1 MTRVHG
7 FRPGW
12 VVLAAALASCA
23 SPGEPVLP
31 NGRVVLH
38 FQPAPAP
45 GAAGAMAPS
54 SIAAA
59 PDSVAVRVFRG
70 GGAIT
75 LEAVKGAAVTG
86 PAPIELSIPCIAET
100 GKRVSVEVFEAGV
113 MSHHGADTN
122 VDVATDRT
130 TSINIDAYPFT
141 IDSLS
146 VSPQVVPTG
155 SSFSLVWNTATAA
168 AWYRVQSSSTP
179 DFAVIEWEQ
188 TVADTV
194 LDTQRASGSHY
205 FRVIPRTQFAAGT
218 PAGPEFGYVA
228 GGSGSLKVTGFNPG
242 AAIPGETFT
251 ILGENLDFPGT
262 RAWIGAQPLAIES
275 ASWGALTVRLP
286 RTAVTNT
293 VSVVSGAG
301 WLGFDT
307 SNDPFVAQRVA
318 YVTEGGEYELE
329 YIEVLMKYTDDF
341 GYSGVVA
348 VPVKDL
354 DSRDMDVFD
363 TIIVADDTG
372 DFPANWGD
380 GEPGR
385 AAAIARTR
393 ANVMAIGRGG
403 YVFLQLVGVTS
414 AVHTTTSDLDGD
426 YYVPDGS
433 ARIFSTPHSVGG
445 GDVNFCDKPVTTTDL
460 SITATPV
467 GANLYASTDC
477 NRVLSLCNGPNNRW
491 VLADFRFD
499 NPDGARVVYFFWGY
513 ADNPKLLVSSGS
525 DCLANVM
532 NMLYLDRP

>member
-1 MTRVHG
+1 MTRIRWSCLGGVL
-7 FRPGW
+7 
-12 VVLAAALASCA
+12 LAAGVASCS
-23 SPGEPVLP
+23 SPNEPVLP
-31 NGRVVLH
+31 DGRVVLR

-45 GAAGAMAPS
+45 SAAGAMGPA

-75 LEAVKGAAVTG
+75 LEGVKGAAVTG
-86 PAPIELSIPCIAET
+86 PEPIELSIPCIAET

-113 MSHHGADTN
+113 MSHHGANTD
-122 VDVATDRT
+122 VDVATGRT

-146 VSPQVVPTG
+146 VFPEVVPTG
-155 SSFSLVWNTATAA
+155 SSFALRWDSAAAA
-168 AWYRVQSSSTP
+168 AWYRVQSSTTP

-194 LDTQRASGSHY
+194 LDTQRAPGTHY
-205 FRVIPRTQFAAGT
+205 FRVVPITQFASGT

-228 GGSGSLKVTGFNPG
+228 GGSGALAVTGFNPG

-251 ILGENLDFPGT
+251 ILGENLDYPGT
-262 RAWIGAQPLAIES
+262 RAWIGAHPLAIEA

-286 RTAVTNT
+286 RVATTNT

-307 SNDPFVAQRVA
+307 SDNPFVAQRVA
-318 YVTEGGEYELE
+318 YVTDGGEFELQ
-329 YIEVLMKYTDDF
+329 YIEMLMKYTDDF

-348 VPVKDL
+348 VPVADL
-354 DSRDMDVFD
+354 DWRDMDVFD
-363 TIIVADDTG
+363 TILVADDTG
-372 DFPANWGD
+372 DFPANWG
-380 GEPGR
+380 GGQPAR
-385 AAAIARTR
+385 AAVIAFTP
-393 ANVMAIGRGG
+393 ANVMAIGKGG
-403 YVFLQLVGVTS
+403 AVFLQLVGVTS
-414 AVHTTTSDLDGD
+414 AGHTTGADTDGD

-433 ARIFSTPHSVGG
+433 ARIFSTPHPVGG
-445 GDVNFCDKPVTTTDL
+445 GSVNFCDKPALTTDF
-460 SITATPV
+460 SISAKPV

-477 NRVLSLCNGPNNRW
+477 TRLITCTGPNNRW
-491 VLADFRFD
+491 TLADFRFN
-499 NPDGARVVYFFWGY
+499 NPGGTPVVYFFWGY
-513 ADNPKLLVSSGS
+513 TDDPKQLASPGL
-525 DCLANVM
+525 DCLGNVM

>member
-12 VVLAAALASCA
+12 VVLAAALASCS
-23 SPGEPVLP
+23 SPSEPVLP
-31 NGRVVLH
+31 NGRVVLY
-38 FQPAPAP
+38 FQPAPASAP
-45 GAAGAMAPS
+45 EMSAMVPS
-54 SIAAA
+54 SIAAS

-86 PAPIELSIPCIAET
+86 PEPIELSIPCIAET

-113 MSHHGADTN
+113 MTHHGVDTD
-122 VDVATDRT
+122 VDVVTDKT

-155 SSFSLVWNTATAA
+155 SSFSLAWNAATAA
-168 AWYRVQSSSTP
+168 AWYRVQSSTTP
-179 DFAVIEWEQ
+179 NFSVIEWAQ
-188 TVADTV
+188 TVVDTV
-194 LDTQRASGSHY
+194 LDTQRAPGSHY
-205 FRVIPRTQFAAGT
+205 FRVIPSTQFAAGT

-228 GGSGSLKVTGFNPG
+228 GGSGSLDVTGFNPG
-242 AAIPGETFT
+242 AAIPGEPFT

-262 RAWIGAQPLAIES
+262 RAWIGATPLPIET

-286 RTAVTNT
+286 RNATTNT

-307 SNDPFVAQRVA
+307 SDAPFVSQRVA
-318 YVTEGGEYELE
+318 YVTDGGKYALE
-329 YIEVLMKYTDDF
+329 YIETLMKYTDDF

-348 VPVKDL
+348 IPVKDL
-354 DSRDMDVFD
+354 DWRDMDVFD

-380 GEPGR
+380 GEPAR
-385 AAAIARTR
+385 AAVIAFTR
-393 ANVMAIGRGG
+393 ANVMAIGKGG
-403 YVFLQLVGVTS
+403 AVFLQLVGATS
-414 AVHTTTSDLDGD
+414 AAHATNSDPDGD
-426 YYVPDGS
+426 YYAPDGS
-433 ARIFSTPHSVGG
+433 ARIFSTPHPVGG
-445 GDVNFCDKPVTTTDL
+445 GAINFCDKPATTTDF
-460 SITATPV
+460 SIAAVPV

-477 NRVLSLCNGPNNRW
+477 ARLIVCTGPNNRW
-491 VLADFRFD
+491 TLADFRFN
-499 NPDGARVVYFFWGY
+499 NPGGTPVVYFFWGY
-513 ADNPKLLVSSGS
+513 ADSPRSLATPGS